1 VTGDAEAY
9 AHRAIVEATVAGVIK
24 PRRGLRVVMG
34 GGESAGADLLLMTDE
49 GVVDDAGLAD
59 VMKRARGSV
68 GDAGVVALV
77 VGSRVVAEL
86 AVVARRDRGASG
98 ASSDAYARAIAWTGE
113 RAGTFTAMAPAVSAE
128 RLARMVEAAA
138 ASGLTLVEP
147 ETAAI
152 APALA
157 RVRGM
162 KSPRARA
169 LLATVALGAAA
180 RPLLFVPAG
189 RAPKGGLARLKVER
203 LADGWVAASR
213 PSELADRRGTTA
225 GDLVEA
231 ALAILDDAARGGR
244 GPLPFKELLREARE
258 RWSIAARARGER
270 VTASAGDIAELATAL
285 HRRAARE
292 DVLLYSLDPAD
303 PGWTLTIGPA
313 GTES

>member
-1 VTGDAEAY
+1 MTGDAEAY

-24 PRRGLRVVMG
+24 PRRGLRVVVG
-34 GGESAGADLLLMTDE
+34 AGESAGADLLVMTDE

-59 VMKRARGSV
+59 VMKRARGLV
-68 GDAGVVALV
+68 GEAGVVALV

-86 AVVARRDRGASG
+86 AVVARRASG
-98 ASSDAYARAIAWTGE
+98 ASGDAYARAIAWTRE
-113 RAGTFTAMAPAVSAE
+113 RAGTFTAMAPAVSPE

-244 GPLPFKELLREARE
+244 GPLPFKELLRAARE

-270 VTASAGDIAELATAL
+270 VTASAGDVAELATAL

-313 GTES
+313 GSES